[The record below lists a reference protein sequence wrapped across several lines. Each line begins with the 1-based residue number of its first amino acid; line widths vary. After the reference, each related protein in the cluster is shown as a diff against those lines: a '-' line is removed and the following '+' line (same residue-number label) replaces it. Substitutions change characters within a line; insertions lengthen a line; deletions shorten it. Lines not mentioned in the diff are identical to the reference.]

1 MLYSKYEDFLSFLQY
16 KKILITTHDLVD
28 IDGFASCFALKFFL
42 CERFNK
48 SPSIFF
54 SELSKAT
61 KNFMNKF
68 LIKFPE
74 FKFDYETEVNLA
86 NYDVCL
92 IIDTN
97 DLSQI
102 HFNSSK
108 SSKLDIP
115 YILID
120 HHHYGK
126 TELENRNISS
136 LNLIND
142 DISSSAEIILDLI
155 ESQNQDLPTRYRYL
169 MAAAILVDSGFFRY
183 GNNGTIRK
191 FSRLLDEKVN
201 YQHLLNMLQNETDI
215 SEKIAK
221 IKGLQRVELIRKGDY
236 LIGVSNVSS
245 FGANVASMLIKN
257 GFDVGIVYSVEKNRK
272 NINSRAKKSVCL
284 NTGLHLGKILEELSK
299 YADGSGGGHDG
310 AASIAFNA
318 ELKQVLSKFIE
329 KIKHF
334 L

>member
-1 MLYSKYEDFLSFLQY
+1 MLYSKYEDFLSFLQD

-28 IDGFASCFALKFFL
+28 IDGSVSCFVLKFFL
-42 CERFNK
+42 CERFNN

-102 HFNSSK
+102 HFNSSIN
-108 SSKLDIP
+108 SNLEIP

-126 TELENRNISS
+126 TELENGNISS
-136 LNLIND
+136 LNLISD
-142 DISSSAEIILDLI
+142 DISSSAEIILELI
-155 ESQNQDLPTRYRYL
+155 ESQNQGLPTEYRYL
-169 MAAAILVDSGFFRY
+169 MAAAILVDSGFFKY
-183 GNNGTIRK
+183 GNNSTIRK

-236 LIGVSNVSS
+236 LIGVSKVSS
-245 FGANVASMLIKN
+245 FGASVASMLIKN
-257 GFDVGIVYSVEKNRK
+257 GFDVGIVYSEEKNRK

-284 NTGLHLGKILEELSK
+284 NTGLHLGKILEELTQ

-310 AASIAFNA
+310 AASITFNA
-318 ELKQVLSKFIE
+318 ELKQVLSEFIE

>member
-1 MLYSKYEDFLSFLQY
+1 MLYSKYEDFLTYLRD
-16 KKILITTHDLVD
+16 KKILITSHFHTD
-28 IDGFASCFALKFFL
+28 IDGFVSCFILKFFL
-42 CERFNK
+42 HEKFNN
-48 SPSIFF
+48 SVSIFF
-54 SELSKAT
+54 SELSKPT

-102 HFNSSK
+102 HFNSSI
-108 SSKLDIP
+108 SSRLEIP

-126 TELENRNISS
+126 TELENDNISS
-136 LNLIND
+136 LNLISD
-142 DISSSAEIILDLI
+142 DISSSAEIILELI
-155 ESQNQDLPTRYRYL
+155 ESQNQGLPTEYRYL
-169 MAAAILVDSGFFRY
+169 MAAAILVDSGFFKY
-183 GNNGTIRK
+183 GNNSTIRK

-236 LIGVSNVSS
+236 LIGVSKVSS
-245 FGANVASMLIKN
+245 FGASVASMLIKN
-257 GFDVGIVYSVEKNRK
+257 GFDVGIVYSEEKNRK

-284 NTGLHLGKILEELSK
+284 NTGLHLGKILEELTQ

-310 AASIAFNA
+310 AASITFNA
-318 ELKQVLSKFIE
+318 ELKQVLSEFIE

>member
-1 MLYSKYEDFLSFLQY
+1 MLYSKYEDFLSYLKD
-16 KKILITTHDLVD
+16 KKILITSHDLAD
-28 IDGFASCFALKFFL
+28 IDAFASCVILKFFL
-42 CERFNK
+42 YENFK
-48 SPSIFF
+48 ISAPIFF

-61 KNFMNKF
+61 KNFMNRF
-68 LIKFPE
+68 LTKFPE
-74 FKFDYETEVNLA
+74 FKFEYETEVNPA
-86 NYDVCL
+86 DFEVCL
-92 IIDTN
+92 VIDTN
-97 DLSQI
+97 NISQI
-102 HFNSSK
+102 HFNTSNF
-108 SSKLDIP
+108 SKLDIP

-155 ESQNQDLPTRYRYL
+155 ESQNQGLPTEYRYL

-183 GNNGTIRK
+183 GNNSTIRK

-201 YQHLLNMLQNETDI
+201 YQHLLNILQNETDI

-236 LIGVSNVSS
+236 LIGVSKVSS
-245 FGANVASMLIKN
+245 FGASVASMLIKT

-310 AASIAFNA
+310 AASITFNA